1 MNRRGALRAL
11 AAAAAGAVC
20 PLRAQGARKR
30 ILWLST
36 DPAPGNYGYEAFRR
50 GLAEQGLVAG
60 RDYVL
65 DARASDAAFDA
76 LEPFV
81 TEALALRPDVIVTQG
96 PVVRT
101 LRRMGTT
108 TPVVFGF
115 SGDPLTAGLIESF
128 ARPGTNFTGL
138 SFLAFDLV
146 GKRIDFVRELVPG
159 LKRIAILANPGHPGE
174 AAERRV
180 SRDAAA
186 RVGLAIDYY
195 AVPGNSELEAA
206 LAAIR
211 GSGAGAIVVF
221 PDAGMMRRAERV
233 AAFARE
239 TRIPAISGWAVFTR
253 RGNVLSYGP
262 VLEVCF
268 ARLAWYVDR
277 VLKGARPADLPVE
290 LPTKVELVVNA
301 SAARAIGLTV
311 PPGILARAD
320 EVIA

>member
-1 MNRRGALRAL
+1 MNRRSALRAL
-11 AAAAAGAVC
+11 AAASAAAVC

-36 DPAPGNYGYEAFRR
+36 DPAPGNYGFEAFRK
-50 GLAEQGLVAG
+50 GLAEQGLAAG

-65 DARASDAAFDA
+65 EARTSDAAFDA

-81 TEALALRPDVIVTQG
+81 TETLALRPDVIVTQG

-101 LRRMGTT
+101 IRRVGTT

-115 SGDPLTAGLIESF
+115 SGDPLIAGLVESL

-138 SFLAFDLV
+138 SFLSFDLV
-146 GKRIDFVRELVPG
+146 GKRIELVRELVPG

-174 AAERRV
+174 AAEQRT

-186 RVGLAIDYY
+186 RIGLAVDYY
-195 AVPGNSELEAA
+195 AIPGTPDLETA

-211 GSGAGAIVVF
+211 TSGARAIVVF
-221 PDAGMMRRAERV
+221 PDAGMMRRAERI

-239 TRIPAISGWAVFTR
+239 THIPAISGWAVFAR

-262 VLEVCF
+262 VLEVAF

-290 LPTKVELVVNA
+290 LPAKVELVVNA
-301 SAARAIGLTV
+301 NAARAIGLAV